1 MSAAAAAAAVVPSI
15 LPPSTVVKPKSYHAF
30 PFLAVFH
37 PKYGKR
43 PRFTPFYLE
52 NCVKQPPVFS
62 AYGNNMP
69 VLYRLVDEKNNINQ
83 LIEIKLR
90 APPLKSVWGIS
101 AGPKKGGDAAFDAS
115 AGGPGNGGQQQQAKE
130 KPRYTLSL
138 SYDTQTEQGAAYL
151 DLRKDLDDLALAWA
165 KEDGG
170 KWYANVPDEVK
181 MGSFVVPKQDFIAG
195 MFMGVTRERVVV
207 NKSTNERRT
216 YAPQENHAVKQK
228 NGKFAQFTTF
238 DAVGMPIDPLSITR
252 DAVVQSL
259 SLTKGLY
266 FMPKQWGWSIELVQ
280 AQKLADGVLTECIV
294 NADQP
299 AGVSA
304 APLAQDQFGFAQ
316 PSSAFE
322 EDGGM
327 AAE

>member
-1 MSAAAAAAAVVPSI
+1 MSAAAIAANPCI
-15 LPPSTVVKPKSYHAF
+15 LPPPNVKSRPYHAF

-43 PRFTPFYLE
+43 PRFTAFYLE

-101 AGPKKGGDAAFDAS
+101 SGPKKGGDGLFDAS
-115 AGGPGNGGQQQQAKE
+115 SGGPGSGQQQPKE
-130 KPRYTLSL
+130 KPRFTLSL
-138 SYDTQTEQGAAYL
+138 AYDTQTDQGSAYFE
-151 DLRKDLDDLALAWA
+151 LRKDLDELALAWA

-170 KWYANVPDEVK
+170 KWYANVPEEVK
-181 MGSFVVPKQDFIAG
+181 MGSFTVPKQDFIAG

-207 NKSTNERRT
+207 NQATKERRT
-216 YAPQENHAVKQK
+216 YAAQENHAVKQK
-228 NGKFAQFTTF
+228 NGKFAQFITF
-238 DAVGMPIDPLSITR
+238 DAAGMPIDPLSITR
-252 DAVVQSL
+252 DALVQSL

-294 NADQP
+294 NADQSVGATP
-299 AGVSA
+299 LAVPETCMSA
-304 APLAQDQFGFAQ
+304 AHCP
-316 PSSAFE
+316 SAFE
-322 EDGGM
+322 EDGNM
-327 AAE
+327 AD